1 MGMRLLVIE
10 DDADIAGLI
19 ARDLHGAGYTVD
31 TVGLVESGLNAA
43 LDIDYAAIVLDLRL
57 PDGDGLDLVRR
68 LRQRGL
74 QAPILILTG
83 RRRVADRVAGLRAG
97 ADDYLVKPFATA
109 ELRARLVALRRRARI
124 QAPASPG
131 FADIAFDPDGVEVTV
146 ASHPLALARQELRLL
161 RLLVERGG
169 HMVSKRL
176 IEETLYGFDEDV
188 ASNAVEVHIHK
199 LRRALSEA
207 GSATIIETRRGL
219 GYRLDRRMARAE

>member
-1 MGMRLLVIE
+1 MRLLVVE
-10 DDADIAGLI
+10 DDADIAALI

-31 TVGLVESGLNAA
+31 TVGLAESGLHAA
-43 LDIDYAAIVLDLRL
+43 LDAAYAAIVIDLRL

-68 LRQRGL
+68 LRALGR

-83 RRRVADRVAGLRAG
+83 RRRVADRVAGLKAG

-109 ELRARLVALRRRARI
+109 ELRARLVALQRRAPVR
-124 QAPASPG
+124 APHAPC
-131 FADIAFDPDGVEVTV
+131 FADIAFDEDGVE
-146 ASHPLALARQELRLL
+146 AMIGARPLALARQELRLL

-199 LRRALSEA
+199 LRRALNAA
-207 GSATIIETRRGL
+207 GSAAAIETRRGL
-219 GYRLDRRMARAE
+219 GYRLDKKPAP